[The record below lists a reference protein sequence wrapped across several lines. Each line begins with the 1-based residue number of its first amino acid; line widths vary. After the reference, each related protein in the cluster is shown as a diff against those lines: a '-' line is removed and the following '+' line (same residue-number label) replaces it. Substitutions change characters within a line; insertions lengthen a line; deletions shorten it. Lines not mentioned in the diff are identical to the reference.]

1 MRVSTSAAPTELG
14 RSLLIVSE
22 RVPNGSQPHFLALH
36 RDVPEPRFTIAAASC
51 PAAAPFWDSL
61 PGGWLDV
68 REVIPVD
75 GVIDECITGH
85 PEQLM
90 VTVLNSL
97 SGMGI
102 THAPAQGAVAPGR
115 HLSTAPMSG
124 AGTPG

>member
-1 MRVSTSAAPTELG
+1 MRMSTSAAPTELG

-36 RDVPEPRFTIAAASC
+36 REVPEPRFAIAAASC

-75 GVIDECITGH
+75 GAIDECITGH

-90 VTVLNSL
+90 VTVLSAVV
-97 SGMGI
+97 GGA
-102 THAPAQGAVAPGR
+102 TQKPAQTGGNPGR
-115 HLSTAPMSG
+115 HLSTTPLSG